1 MKQFVKFTID
11 GEIFGAD
18 VFAVSE
24 ICRDTGITK
33 VPNTSPVV
41 EGVIQIRGKVIPT
54 VDLRKQLGLS
64 SSENSKR
71 RILIT
76 KIQNRILGFV
86 VGEIDGFVTVSSDAI
101 KPASS
106 EALKLDRK
114 WIEARVDHPQ
124 GTFWVINFEAILALL
139 EEHHRV

>member
-1 MKQFVKFTID
+1 MKQFVKFNIN
-11 GEIFGAD
+11 GEVFGAD

-54 VDLRKQLGLS
+54 VDLRKQLGLPAS
-64 SSENSKR
+64 DNSKR
-71 RILIT
+71 RILIA
-76 KIQNRILGFV
+76 KVQNRILGFV
-86 VGEIDGFVTVSSDAI
+86 VGEIEGFVSVSSDA
-101 KPASS
+101 
-106 EALKLDRK
+106 LKKTVPEGIVADK
-114 WIEARVDHPQ
+114 QWIEARVDHPQ